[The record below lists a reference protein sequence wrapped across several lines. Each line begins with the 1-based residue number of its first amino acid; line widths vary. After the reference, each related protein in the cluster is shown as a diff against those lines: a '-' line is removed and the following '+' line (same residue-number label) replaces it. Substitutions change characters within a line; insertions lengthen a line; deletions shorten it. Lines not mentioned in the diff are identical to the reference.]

1 MPEINPIEVVAECIE
16 KCKAATDHEQ
26 IAHYISESL
35 GLLQVDEESEN
46 DAFALL
52 RGAIVDAAQEDPGR
66 CAALLEVWTRL
77 EQQRGT
83 P

>member
-16 KCKAATDHEQ
+16 KCKATTGHEQ
-26 IAHYISESL
+26 IAHYISETL
-35 GLLQVDEESEN
+35 GLLQINEESEN

-52 RGAIVDAAQEDPGR
+52 HGAIVDAAQEDPGR
-66 CAALLEVWTRL
+66 CAGLLEVWTRL
-77 EQQRGT
+77 EEQRLA